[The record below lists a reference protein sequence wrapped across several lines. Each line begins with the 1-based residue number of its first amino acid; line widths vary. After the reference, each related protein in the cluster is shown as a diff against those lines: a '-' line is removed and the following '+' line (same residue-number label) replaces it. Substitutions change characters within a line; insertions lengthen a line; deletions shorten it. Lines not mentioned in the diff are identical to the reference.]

1 VRASRAVIAAVLIAG
16 GPGWAWATVVIAP
29 QFPAVSDLVG
39 NYGVSYVFSNTASAT
54 GNSAIQDTGD
64 GDSKTYYPSSPTD
77 LLNVRE
83 SYGFTVAPTFPNL
96 PVTTAS
102 YHTYGSV
109 GDGGVMKAY
118 AEADGQNGTARTT
131 ANVTV
136 TFIDRMHVT
145 QGGMAHLGLGIDGTF
160 PDVSFGATAFATS
173 GATVQY
179 FFFSQSIPSFGQN
192 FIPTYYEQHS
202 IDPTGDLV
210 IKSGPSDMFL
220 LTNSDWWVAGRLQ
233 ISASANI
240 PQVT

>member
-1 VRASRAVIAAVLIAG
+1 MR
-16 GPGWAWATVVIAP
+16 
-29 QFPAVSDLVG
+29 D
-39 NYGVSYVFSNTASAT
+39 
-54 GNSAIQDTGD
+54 
-64 GDSKTYYPSSPTD
+64 
-77 LLNVRE
+77 
-83 SYGFTVAPTFPNL
+83 SYGFTVAATFPNL

-118 AEADGQNGTARTT
+118 AEADGQNGTALTT
-131 ANVTV
+131 TNVTV

-160 PDVSFGATAFATS
+160 PDVSFGAAAYATG

-179 FFFSQSIPSFGQN
+179 FFFSQSIPSLGQV
-192 FIPTYYEQHS
+192 FIPAYYEQHT
-202 IDPTGDLV
+202 IDPTGDQV

-220 LTNSDWWVAGRLQ
+220 SANDDWWVAGRLQ

-240 PQVT
+240 PQVTSAGPGDPGFSISGVANFADTVRALIDPRR